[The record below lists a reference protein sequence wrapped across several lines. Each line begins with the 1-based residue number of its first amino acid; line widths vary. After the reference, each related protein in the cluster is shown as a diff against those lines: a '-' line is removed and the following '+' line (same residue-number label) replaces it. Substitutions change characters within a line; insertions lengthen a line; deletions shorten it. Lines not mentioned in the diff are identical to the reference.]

1 MSEVRSVILRTNEG
15 SYLAGVKC
23 EESADFGESSL
34 SGALINGSDDIF
46 FTLPGKGKTCIATLL
61 NGSFKRERIDKPE
74 LRSKEKYEKMLEE
87 NVLREKRLA
96 ERLVLAEYPDARVM
110 GVNLEPDT
118 REVGTVKILEADP
131 KIKEEIEDAVDSADL
146 EKCDDFGKERGFQK
160 FANLQSKLS
169 KLSKEMKRVIL
180 ITSIAEVNGRIDITI
195 LSSPLPRLVEIYD
208 AEDPQKGLDLP
219 LIAIRDI
226 VGDVLKDPKK
236 MAKFCANDP
245 ALKKE
250 IEALIAKDRDIQ
262 KTGNDY
268 NIENWNLDLSD
279 RDMLRVFVKIERPVT
294 HGIGSVDT
302 LTEEEKGRFKAM
314 TDQPL
319 SNNAYSKKLKN
330 IEETFAKEG
339 FAIAT
344 TKRLD
349 ENGTVILDVVKFPN
363 EPKSMIVTGEFP
375 EDETDFIVKA
385 FGKPPEGGFR
395 MDSLYGDPSAKVPYG
410 IAGVRAYLLNKG
422 YIINELSIEPAGENI
437 SISLKLAKWEM
448 GRLIIV
454 SPEKE
459 ALSEKEMQK
468 GSKRLQKTIE
478 SVKKEYGSRG
488 EYISHETIGRV
499 SAAVSRSIYTGPIQP
514 VVTEEDGK
522 AIINLV
528 AKPREPEH
536 DMSDTNIGYG
546 TLGAVVSLGYAY
558 DTGKGLLVGGQ
569 LKWNGEIDSWNPK
582 NWDTTQL
589 SLRLFVNKDLS
600 EEDSIG
606 ITVYGFH
613 TNFGGKKHSVV
624 GTDVQYKRMIGE
636 NFSIGLGTT
645 FEAFIQKNQT
655 YGFEKGPVRAK
666 PNFSLCYEDSRN
678 TACVSGAV
686 SIGAAN
692 YQEISTFY
700 EHRLP
705 LGVIYLDASEVEEA
719 KESYVSDT
727 KQGNKKYIPML
738 KFRVGGGIQSGKV
751 PYLEQMS
758 LFSAGAPFP
767 ISLYKARND
776 MASYVAGGSVV
787 FEQPVCDEVTILIGA
802 QSYMLGNS
810 FKWGVA
816 GGVSA
821 FGMNLWLGYGS
832 DGLIIYLSPAHLMQ
846 RNDPFKN
853 LNKIKEDNSHVREQ
867 L

>member
-15 SYLAGVKC
+15 SYLAGVTC
-23 EESADFGESSL
+23 EENTTFDESSF
-34 SGALINGSDDIF
+34 SSALINGSDDIF
-46 FTLPGKGKTCIATLL
+46 FTLHGEGKTCIATLL
-61 NGSFKRERIDKPE
+61 NGSFNRDKIDKSE
-74 LRSKEKYEKMLEE
+74 IDSEKKYDRMLEE
-87 NVLREKRLA
+87 RALREKRLA
-96 ERLVLAEYPDARVM
+96 ERLVLAEYPNAKIM
-110 GVNLEPDT
+110 GVDLEPDT
-118 REVGTVKILEADP
+118 REVGTVKILETDP
-131 KIKEEIEDAVDSADL
+131 NIRKKIEDAVDSADL
-146 EKCDDFGKERGFQK
+146 EKGDDFGREKGFQN
-160 FANLQSKLS
+160 FAKLSQELS
-169 KLSKEMKRVIL
+169 KLSKDLKRIIIV
-180 ITSIAEVNGRIDITI
+180 TKIAEVNGRIEIAI
-195 LSSPLPRLVEIYD
+195 LSSPLPRLVEVYD
-208 AEDPQKGLDLP
+208 AENPDKGLDLP

-226 VGDVLKDPKK
+226 VGDVLKDPEK

-262 KTGNDY
+262 RTGNDF

-279 RDMLRVFVKIERPVT
+279 RDMLRVFVKIKKPGT
-294 HGIGSVDT
+294 YILGTADT
-302 LTEEEKGRFKAM
+302 LTEEEKDRFKAIV
-314 TDQPL
+314 DRPL
-319 SNNAYSKKLKN
+319 SDHEFSKQLKN
-330 IEETFAKEG
+330 IEEEFARAG
-339 FAIAT
+339 FAIVT
-344 TKRLD
+344 TKRVGEKGSTNVD
-349 ENGTVILDVVKFPN
+349 IVKFPK
-363 EPKSMIVTGEFP
+363 EPKSMTVDGEFP
-375 EDETDFIVKA
+375 EDEVDFIIKA
-385 FGKPPEGGFR
+385 FGKAPEGGFR

-422 YIINELSIEPAGENI
+422 YIINELSIEPADENI

-459 ALSEKEMQK
+459 TLSEKEMQK
-468 GSKRLQKTIE
+468 GSKRLQKAIE
-478 SVKKEYGSRG
+478 SVKKEYGGRG
-488 EYISHETIGRV
+488 EYISHETIGKI

-514 VVTEEDGK
+514 VVTEEGGK

-569 LKWNGEIDSWNPK
+569 LRWNGEINGWKPK
-582 NWDTTQL
+582 DWDTTQL

-600 EEDSIG
+600 EDDSIG
-606 ITVYGFH
+606 ITIYGFH
-613 TNFGGKKHSVV
+613 TNFNDAKHSVV
-624 GTDVQYKRMIGE
+624 GTEVQYKRMIGE

-666 PNFSLCYEDSRN
+666 PNLSLCYEDARN
-678 TACVSGAV
+678 TACVNGAASV
-686 SIGAAN
+686 GAAN
-692 YQEISTFY
+692 YQEVRAFY

-705 LGVIYLDASEVEEA
+705 LGVIYLDATEEEKA
-719 KESYVSDT
+719 KEAYVSDT

-767 ISLYKARND
+767 ISFYKMQND
-776 MASYVAGGSVV
+776 HASYVAGGSVV
-787 FEQPVCDEVTILIGA
+787 FEQPVCDEATILIGA

-832 DGLIIYLSPAHLMQ
+832 DGLIIYLSPAQLMQ
-846 RNDPFKN
+846 KKDPFTG
-853 LNKIKEDNSHVREQ
+853 LNKIKEENSHVREQ